1 VHGREKPVVGMNW
14 TLILLTLAAVL
25 LVGFALGI
33 CVAEVSLGQR
43 ERALAKSRR
52 DEKARL

>member
-1 VHGREKPVVGMNW
+1 MNW

-25 LVGFALGI
+25 LVGFAAGI
-33 CVAEVSLGQR
+33 SVAEASLGHR

-52 DEKARL
+52 EHTRL